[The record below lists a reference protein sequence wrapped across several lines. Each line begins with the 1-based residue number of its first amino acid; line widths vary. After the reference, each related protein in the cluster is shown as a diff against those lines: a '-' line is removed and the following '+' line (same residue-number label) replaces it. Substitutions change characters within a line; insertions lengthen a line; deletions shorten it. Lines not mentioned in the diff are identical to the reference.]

1 MTSSDPFRLDG
12 RVVAIVGAGSG
23 IGEAVALGAARQG
36 ARVLCLDIDANKA
49 ASTASRVRD
58 EGGTSDSRSIDITES
73 SAVDGA
79 FDQIVTA
86 HDRLDAVVCT
96 PAINVRKKILDY
108 SDDEFDRVVRV
119 NLKGTFNV
127 LRAAGRVMV
136 PRGTG
141 SIVVFSSI
149 RAQAIEPG
157 QSVYASTKAGVVQLV
172 RTAAAE
178 YGPSGIRV
186 NAIGPGI
193 VETPLTAQI
202 KARPEWYA
210 AYANKSVF
218 KRWAS
223 AEEMVGPT
231 LFLISDAASYVTGTI
246 LFADGGWL
254 AADGRFTPPGM

>member
-1 MTSSDPFRLDG
+1 MPSADPFRLDN
-12 RVVAIVGAGSG
+12 RVVVVVGAGSG
-23 IGEAVALGAARQG
+23 IGEAVARGAARQG
-36 ARVLCLDIDANKA
+36 AHIVSLDVSADTA
-49 ASTASRVRD
+49 AATAERIRAS
-58 EGGTSDSRSIDITES
+58 GGAAGSAVVDITNS
-73 SAVDGA
+73 TDVDA
-79 FDQIVTA
+79 AIAHIVERRG
-86 HDRLDAVVCT
+86 RLDAMVCT

-127 LRAAGRVMV
+127 LRATGRVMTA
-136 PRGTG
+136 RKSG
-141 SIVVFSSI
+141 SIVIFSSI
-149 RAQAIEPG
+149 RSQVVEPG
-157 QSVYASTKAGVVQLV
+157 QSVYAMTKAGVVQLV

-178 YGPSGIRV
+178 FGPAGVRV

-202 KARPEWYA
+202 KSKPEWYQ

-218 KRWAS
+218 GRWAS

-231 LFLISDAASYVTGTI
+231 LFLISDAASYVTGSI
-246 LFADGGWL
+246 LFADGGWT

>member
-1 MTSSDPFRLDG
+1 MTSPLFTLEK
-12 RVVAIVGAGSG
+12 RVVAVVGAGSG
-23 IGEAVALGAARQG
+23 IGEAVARGAASHGAHVACFDLAADAAAATADRIRSAGQG
-36 ARVLCLDIDANKA
+36 AEA
-49 ASTASRVRD
+49 A
-58 EGGTSDSRSIDITES
+58 
-73 SAVDGA
+73 AVDVVDAAELDAA
-79 FDQIVTA
+79 FARVAQKHT
-86 HDRLDAVVCT
+86 RLDAVVCT

-108 SDDEFDRVVRV
+108 TEDEFDRVVRV

-127 LRAAGRVMV
+127 LRAAGHIMV

-149 RAQAIEPG
+149 RSQAVEPG
-157 QSVYASTKAGVVQLV
+157 QSVYAMTKAGVVQLV

-178 YGPSGIRV
+178 FGPAGVRV
-186 NAIGPGI
+186 NAVGPGV

-202 KARPEWYA
+202 KAQPEWYD
-210 AYANKSVF
+210 AYARKSVF
-218 KRWAS
+218 GRWAS